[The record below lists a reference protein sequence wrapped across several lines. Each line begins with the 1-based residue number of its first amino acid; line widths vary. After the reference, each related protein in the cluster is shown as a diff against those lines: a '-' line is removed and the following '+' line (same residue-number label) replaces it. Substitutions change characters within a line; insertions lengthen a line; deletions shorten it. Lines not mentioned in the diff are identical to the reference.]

1 MTMDTKK
8 FTYEEAAVWLVT
20 LSKISDCGGLGECA
34 ETYAQQLVVDE
45 ERKQGRMWLETPTEF
60 WDFMK
65 PIHYRVLGRSGF
77 DRGIFQL
84 PLMRTPTAGRP
95 SSSSVVLRW
104 CLHQERYPT
113 VEVTSQRHQ

>member
-1 MTMDTKK
+1 MVMDTLGIDVGALDSANMKTFKRMTMDTKK
-8 FTYEEAAVWLVT
+8 FTYEEAVVWLVT

-65 PIHYRVLGRSGF
+65 PIHY
-77 DRGIFQL
+77 
-84 PLMRTPTAGRP
+84 M
-95 SSSSVVLRW
+95 VVLTPGEVSYGGSN
-104 CLHQERYPT
+104 LPT
-113 VEVTSQRHQ
+113 PPVATGASGLPA